1 MSKIIDKVTYII
13 ADLFI
18 EQLNTNNLDY
28 IETFIDNNLN
38 NQIIIE
44 TISNQLLNNNVS
56 ENEIIIKNEYQYTIY
71 KAIQLYKEHFNYNE
85 LINLLDNN
93 DEDDTNKNEK
103 YFYVKL
109 ALGIIYDD
117 IINNYNLKEDI
128 LEVIIRHF
136 EDEDENEDI

>member
-1 MSKIIDKVTYII
+1 MSKIIDKATYII

-18 EQLNTNNLDY
+18 EQLNTNNLDN
-28 IETFIDNNLN
+28 IKTIIDNNLN

-44 TISNQLLNNNVS
+44 TITNELLNNDVR

-71 KAIQLYKEHFNYNE
+71 KAIQIYKENFNYNE

-93 DEDDTNKNEK
+93 DEDHENKNEK
-103 YFYVKL
+103 NFYVKL

-117 IINNYNLKEDI
+117 IITNYNLKEDI
-128 LEVIIRHF
+128 LDVILIHF
-136 EDEDENEDI
+136 EEKDN